1 VAAWTVTNEQ
11 AKAAQ
16 IAPRNKGRIFC
27 FPEDGRVVMIKAG
40 AGAAVDV
47 HRL

>member
-1 VAAWTVTNEQ
+1 
-11 AKAAQ
+11 
-16 IAPRNKGRIFC
+16 
-27 FPEDGRVVMIKAG
+27 MIKAG